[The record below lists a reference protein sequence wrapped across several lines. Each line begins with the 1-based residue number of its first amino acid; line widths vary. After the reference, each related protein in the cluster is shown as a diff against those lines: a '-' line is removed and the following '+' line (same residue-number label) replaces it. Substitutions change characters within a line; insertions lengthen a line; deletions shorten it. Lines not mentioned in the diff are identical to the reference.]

1 MQRLREKLL
10 RIDRK
15 GYKAYKGLK
24 GEYKFP
30 NYTLLIESVQS
41 DPFAPPSRI
50 RVSLSMS
57 TAGFPFELYSNNS
70 KKTGLEDFLLRKA
83 YMTLKSLE
91 KRRGTG
97 KSGILDIQKPG
108 QEILKQT
115 GVVVKDGRIEARFF
129 IGLPALGRTI
139 LARDAEEIF
148 FRSIPEFVRRAL
160 LFDKRDYK
168 KLKEHTSLVEDQD
181 YLREKLK
188 QMGLVSF
195 IKDNSILPRRSGIDS
210 RPMEKGAIPFKSPES
225 LRVKINLPNRGE
237 VTGMGIPEGI
247 TLIAGGGYHGKTT
260 LLLAIQNGVY
270 NHIEG
275 DGREFVITVKNAI
288 KIRAEDGR
296 RIEKVDISP
305 FINNLPMGMDTR
317 DFSTDNASG
326 STSQA
331 ANIIEAIEAGAELL
345 LLDEDTSA
353 TNFMIRDKRMQLL
366 VAKDN
371 EPITP
376 FIDKV
381 KSLYKDYGVST
392 ILVMGGSGDYL
403 DIADRVIVMENF
415 IPKDATEKAKMVVK
429 KVPSDRRKEGG
440 ERFGRI
446 RERVIRPEGFNPRRG
461 RKEVKID
468 TPSLNV
474 IRFGRESINLSSVEQ
489 IVNINQTKSI
499 GYALLYI
506 LKNGIIDGRRT
517 LRDILRVLERELVS
531 SSDYD
536 KLSPFGIPMG
546 EFKEIRPLEVA
557 SAINRMRSLKV
568 SS

>member
-160 LFDKRDYK
+160 LFDRKDYE

-446 RERVIRPEGFNPRRG
+446 RKRVIRPEGFNPRRG

>member
-160 LFDKRDYK
+160 LFDRKDYE

>member
-160 LFDKRDYK
+160 LFDRKDYE

-440 ERFGRI
+440 ERFGKI

>member
-415 IPKDATEKAKMVVK
+415 IPKDATEKAKMIVK

-440 ERFGRI
+440 ERFGKI

>member
-440 ERFGRI
+440 ERFGKI